1 MAWAIWLVVG
11 VVLSL
16 IDKRL
21 LLVGAVVFGIWLGL
35 GWW

>member
-11 VVLSL
+11 VVLAL
-16 IDKRL
+16 TNKHL
-21 LLVGAVVFGIWLGL
+21 LLWGAIIFGVGLGL

>member
-21 LLVGAVVFGIWLGL
+21 LLVGAVVFGIGLGL